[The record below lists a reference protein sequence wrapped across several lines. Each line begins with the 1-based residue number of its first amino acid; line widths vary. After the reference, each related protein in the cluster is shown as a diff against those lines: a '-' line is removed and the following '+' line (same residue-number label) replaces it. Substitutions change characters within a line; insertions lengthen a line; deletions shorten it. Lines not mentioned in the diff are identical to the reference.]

1 MAPVITFDKV
11 SKHYRLPYALNG
23 GLRNFLFHLPTAWKS
38 FSVQCFTALDN
49 ISFSIEEGESIGVIG
64 RNGSGKSTML
74 GLVAGVFPPS
84 SGSIEVKE
92 RVSPMLELG
101 GGFHPDLTGREN
113 IILNGVLLGMT
124 RKHVKSRL
132 KAIIEFSELGRFIDQ
147 PIRTYSSGMLSR
159 LGFSVITQLDP
170 RLLLIDEVLAV
181 GDEGFRRKCYNVMH
195 DFKRNGVTILFV
207 SHSADEVSELCER
220 AIWIDNHRIAM
231 DGETESVLQA
241 YTQNHGV

>member
-1 MAPVITFDKV
+1 MSPVITFENV

-23 GLRNFLFHLPTAWKS
+23 GLRNILFHLPTTWKTLNTHR
-38 FSVQCFTALDN
+38 FTALDN
-49 ISFSIEEGESIGVIG
+49 ISFAIKEGESVGIIG

-74 GLVAGVFPPS
+74 GLIAGVFPPS
-84 SGSIEVKE
+84 SGRIEVKE

-124 RKHVKSRL
+124 RKHIKSRL
-132 KAIIEFSELGRFIDQ
+132 DEIIEFSELGEFIDQ

-181 GDEGFRRKCYNVMH
+181 GDERFRRKCYNVIH

-207 SHSADEVSELCER
+207 SHSADEVSNLCER
-220 AIWIDNHRIAM
+220 AIWIENHRIAM
-231 DGETESVLQA
+231 DGKADSVLEA
-241 YTQNHGV
+241 YTQNHG